1 MTIENLFCKLLSMQ
15 INKYLFIS
23 IILIPG
29 FLAAEDLKEKLQADL
44 DPLMEK
50 VIEWRH
56 DIHEFP
62 ELGNREFRTA
72 KKVADHLES
81 LGVEVETGI
90 AYTGVVGLIR
100 AKPANNF
107 PRVDIDA
114 LPVTEQTGLPLL
126 PNKEQNI

>member
-62 ELGNREFRTA
+62 ELGNREFRTS
-72 KKVADHLES
+72 KKVAEHLES
-81 LGVEVETGI
+81 LGVEDRKS
-90 AYTGVVGLIR
+90 VV
-100 AKPANNF
+100 
-107 PRVDIDA
+107 
-114 LPVTEQTGLPLL
+114 
-126 PNKEQNI
+126 